1 MEAEKLSTWI
11 DGTIPEA
18 KFPFLFEKF
27 YETNVVMK
35 GGMNRRLYETEG
47 SAGARKYR
55 FKKKFRKKV
64 KKGVDNL
71 KD

>member
-1 MEAEKLSTWI
+1 
-11 DGTIPEA
+11 
-18 KFPFLFEKF
+18 
-27 YETNVVMK
+27 MK